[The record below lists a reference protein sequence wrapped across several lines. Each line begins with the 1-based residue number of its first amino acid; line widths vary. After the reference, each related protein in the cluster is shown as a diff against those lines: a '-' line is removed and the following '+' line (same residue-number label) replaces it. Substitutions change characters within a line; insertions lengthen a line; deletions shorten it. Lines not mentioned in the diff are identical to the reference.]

1 MNASATSLS
10 LDFEFDAAD
19 AMAVGPRAKRVN
31 DGTQRRSKRQLAA
44 DPSVVS
50 AARNLAGSAILSA
63 TVQDAA
69 IAPASQ
75 IAPTAALTSE
85 KVRSRRG
92 DFLYLDIET
101 VPDYS
106 RLESFG
112 LPPVPLARIEG
123 DIDECPAPEDLL
135 KNSVRNF
142 ADDMRNEWPC
152 DDYLNLL
159 IAAERNGKNRDGI
172 MKEIESFRREKQRI
186 REAADERR
194 KLLSTTPEYLR
205 IVAIGWAVGSG
216 PVQSMVNAEAA
227 DGLRQQHESE
237 MLQTLVSLIEADHQS
252 PIVGFGVLGFDLPA
266 ILTRCILLGIPVGRL
281 IDRRPWGRD
290 VIDLC
295 SARYDKAWGRPL
307 GLKPLARCLGIPV
320 PAGDVDGS
328 QVEALLA
335 NDPAEVGEYVR
346 SDVEITRELHRMYVG
361 YFCL

>member
-1 MNASATSLS
+1 MSASATSFP

-19 AMAVGPRAKRVN
+19 AMAVGPHVKRVN
-31 DGTQRRSKRQLAA
+31 DGTQRRSKRRLAESSAGAAAHVAKSLASANVAATTPPQAQVLAA
-44 DPSVVS
+44 
-50 AARNLAGSAILSA
+50 
-63 TVQDAA
+63 VQTPLDDRT
-69 IAPASQ
+69 IRGPG
-75 IAPTAALTSE
+75 
-85 KVRSRRG
+85 RG

-112 LPPVPLARIEG
+112 LPPVPLARIES

-135 KNSVRNF
+135 KNSVSNF

-159 IAAERNGKNRDGI
+159 IAVERNGKNRDGI
-172 MKEIESFRREKQRI
+172 VKEIESFRREKQRI

-205 IVAIGWAVGSG
+205 IVAVGWAVGSG

-237 MLQTLVSLIEADHQS
+237 MLQTIVSLIEADHQS

-266 ILTRCILLGIPVGRL
+266 ILTRCILLGIPIGRL

-295 SARYDKAWGRPL
+295 SARYDKVWGRPL
-307 GLKPLARCLGIPV
+307 GLKSLARCLGIPV

-335 NDPAEVGEYVR
+335 NDPAKVAEYVR
-346 SDVEITRELHRMYVG
+346 SDVEITRELHRMYAG